1 LPHGIACSFTL
12 PLVLERA
19 LGRRPD
25 RDAVL
30 ARVFDVPLARAAAHL
45 AAWLESLG
53 VSTAFESYGVS
64 EDESRAMVDTALTG
78 ARGRNFIGAAA
89 G

>member
-1 LPHGIACSFTL
+1 
-12 PLVLERA
+12 VLDRA
-19 LGRRPD
+19 LGKNPA

-30 ARVFDVPLARAAAHL
+30 ARVFDVPLGRAPAHL

-53 VSTAFESYGVS
+53 VSTTFESYGVAP
-64 EDESRAMVDTALTG
+64 DESRAIVDTALHG
-78 ARGRNFIGAAA
+78 ARGRNFIGATA